1 LGNAVKFTPQG
12 RKIGLEVKGNPEAN
26 EIYFTVWDEGIGIEQ
41 EDISQLF
48 KPFVQLNAGLAREYA
63 GTGLGLALVAQMI
76 RLHDGQ
82 INLTSELKAGS
93 HFTITLPWLPQEQ
106 GVDFVIQSQTFDK
119 VPPPVGKRTGKI
131 LIVDDTEV
139 VAQLMSEYL
148 LHKGYETLIALNGQE
163 GVFLARKER
172 PQLIL
177 MDVMMPIMN
186 GFEATKQIRAEATMQ
201 NIPIIGLTA
210 LAMSSDR
217 DDCIAA
223 GMNDYMSKPVQM
235 QELLKII
242 EDYLPQSR

>member
-1 LGNAVKFTPQG
+1 
-12 RKIGLEVKGNPEAN
+12 
-26 EIYFTVWDEGIGIEQ
+26 
-41 EDISQLF
+41 
-48 KPFVQLNAGLAREYA
+48 
-63 GTGLGLALVAQMI
+63 
-76 RLHDGQ
+76 
-82 INLTSELKAGS
+82 
-93 HFTITLPWLPQEQ
+93 
-106 GVDFVIQSQTFDK
+106 
-119 VPPPVGKRTGKI
+119 
-131 LIVDDTEV
+131 
-139 VAQLMSEYL
+139 MSEYL

-163 GVFLARKER
+163 AVILARKER

-186 GFEATKQIRAEATMQ
+186 GFEATKQIRAEAAMQ